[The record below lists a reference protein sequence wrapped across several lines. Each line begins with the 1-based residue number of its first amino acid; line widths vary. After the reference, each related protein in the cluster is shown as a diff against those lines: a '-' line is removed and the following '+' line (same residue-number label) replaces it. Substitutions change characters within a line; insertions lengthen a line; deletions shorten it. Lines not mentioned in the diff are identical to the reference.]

1 MTTAGLIE
9 KAAGGLPRA
18 ATDAP
23 RARAIAPEQI
33 FDVDFDALAACGLF
47 APGERA
53 SALAL
58 ELRAVKRRLLRRIG
72 FLRAGGGPGVAR
84 RSGRQRNLILVAS
97 TRPGEGKT
105 FTAINLALS
114 FAHEDGIDVLL
125 VDADTPRPKV
135 MSHFGLNA
143 GARGLLDRLAD
154 PALSVDGLMV
164 KARGAGLSILPE
176 GRPDAGA
183 AAELYASEEAKRF
196 FTEISSH
203 QPDRL
208 VIIDSPPV
216 LASADA
222 VLLARHVDEVVFV
235 VEADATPEPAVAAAV
250 DELLDVNPNVSLL
263 LNRCLIGGGGS
274 HYGSY
279 KDYYPEERRRNACPP
294 RPRGRSDLDLR
305 AVARGGPGAADKGG
319 GDGRDR

>member
-9 KAAGGLPRA
+9 KAAAGATAIVAETPPSRSA
-18 ATDAP
+18 AP
-23 RARAIAPEQI
+23 ARL
-33 FDVDFDALAACGLF
+33 FDIDFDRLAAQGFF

-53 SALAL
+53 STLAL

-114 FAHEDGIDVLL
+114 FAQEDGIDVLL
-125 VDADTPRPKV
+125 IDADTPRPKV
-135 MSHFGLNA
+135 MSHFGLEP
-143 GARGLLDRLAD
+143 GAPGLSDRLSD
-154 PALSVDGLMV
+154 PALPVDSLLV
-164 KARGAGLSILPE
+164 KARQAGLAILPE
-176 GRPDAGA
+176 GTVSA
-183 AAELYASEEAKRF
+183 AQACDLFASDEAKRLF
-196 FTEISSH
+196 IELSARR
-203 QPDRL
+203 PDRL
-208 VIIDSPPV
+208 VIVDSPPV

-222 VLLARHVDEVVFV
+222 VLLARHADEIVFV
-235 VEADATPEPAVAAAV
+235 VEADSTPQPAAAAAI

-279 KDYYPEERRRNACPP
+279 KDYYPDESRRGDAASP
-294 RPRGRSDLDLR
+294 
-305 AVARGGPGAADKGG
+305 ARGSDKGEG
-319 GDGRDR
+319 YGRE